1 VDKPADLDVAMVM
14 GMGFPAFRGGLVFWA
29 DLMGA
34 GAPRSNDSGI
44 PGTLG
49 LKRLMAFKT
58 SSCPT

>member
-1 VDKPADLDVAMVM
+1 MVM